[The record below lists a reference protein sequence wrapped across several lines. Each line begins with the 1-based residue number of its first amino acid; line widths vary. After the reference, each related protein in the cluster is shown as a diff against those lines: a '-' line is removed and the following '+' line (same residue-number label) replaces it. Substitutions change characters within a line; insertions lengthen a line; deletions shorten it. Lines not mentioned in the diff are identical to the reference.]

1 MRSVFLASVTTLLVL
16 LLATS
21 AYPHFE
27 QGSAAVEASGDITLN
42 FGIHHEID
50 FEVRD
55 NYDLDNGLTD
65 GCTRAAITGNDCSG
79 SAANRDG
86 FVHQETR
93 LIVEGSQGD
102 VWKARVMLESDEN
115 WGGGERFTLGTER
128 AWADVKLIDNSTLG
142 HVRVRAGLFEEHF
155 WDPFQMVWSGD
166 DTGVKLYGFKGSVS
180 WALWWFKTDDVANA
194 SSTATSGR
202 DGDQDYYLARMDLDF
217 GPFQVIPALGY
228 LRNRST
234 TEDARFAV
242 GHPSQD
248 NWGCANFRKG
258 GHTHGPLVEEDSC
271 SANTDGVTVDEDVL
285 YPGVSTK
292 GKVGPVSWAAEVFG
306 AFGEIGD
313 GSAVDAQRDQD
324 VAAYMV
330 AGHVGVSVGAWT
342 PHVGFI
348 FLSGDDNPHDGDAEA
363 WAAISPHIEETFP
376 FGPRGILADDTV
388 QVLNIGHGS
397 LESTEDGTTAR
408 QYFTQPGLIV
418 LAAGLLGRPSKK
430 IKTTL
435 NVLYYQW
442 DMEKQWEYVDGMVT
456 TVNCTPSQTAS
467 QQGTCSNDNFT
478 NGVADGSGLVSTVDD
493 EVGWELN
500 GSVSYY
506 YTPRVW
512 LTVSAAVF
520 WPGDGAEVVAQ
531 CANAAGGG
539 WLLAGGGH
547 GHEAAGGTGASQGC
561 GDGINISTVS
571 GIARADDEAF
581 NIEAEL
587 MVHF

>member
-65 GCTRAAITGNDCSG
+65 GCTRAATTGEDCSG
-79 SAANRDG
+79 ASVNRDG

-102 VWKARVMLESDEN
+102 IWKARVMLESDEIWSN
-115 WGGGERFTLGTER
+115 EQLGSMGAER
-128 AWADVKLIDNSTLG
+128 AWADIKLFDNSTWG
-142 HVRVRAGLFEEHF
+142 TIRVRAGLFEEHF
-155 WDPFQMVWSGD
+155 WDPFQLVFSGD
-166 DTGVKLYGFKGSVS
+166 DVGVKLYGFKGNVS
-180 WALWWFKTDDVANA
+180 WALWWFKADEVADDDG
-194 SSTATSGR
+194 ATSGR
-202 DGDQDYYLARMDLDF
+202 DGDQDFYLAKVDLDF
-217 GPFQVIPALGY
+217 GPLQVSPAVGY
-228 LRNRST
+228 VRNRNS

-248 NWGCANFRKG
+248 NFPCANFRKG
-258 GHTHGPLVEEDSC
+258 GHAHGPLVEEDSC
-271 SANTDGVTVDEDVL
+271 SANTDAVTVDESVL
-285 YPGVSTK
+285 YPGISTK
-292 GKVGPVSWAAEVFG
+292 GKVGPVSWAGEVFG

-324 VAAYMV
+324 VSAYMAAV
-330 AGHVGVSVGAWT
+330 HVGVSLGAWT
-342 PHVGFI
+342 PHVGI
-348 FLSGDDNPHDGDAEA
+348 IYLSGDDNPHDGDAEA
-363 WAAISPHIEETFP
+363 WAGIAPHIEETFP
-376 FGPRGILADDTV
+376 FGPRGILADDTFP
-388 QVLNIGHGS
+388 VLNMGHGS

-408 QYFTQPGLIV
+408 QFFTQPGLIV
-418 LAAGLLGRPSKK
+418 LAAGLKGRPTKK
-430 IKTTL
+430 IKTDL
-435 NVLYYQW
+435 NVVYYQW
-442 DMEKQWEYVDGMVT
+442 DMEKQWEYVDGMVST
-456 TVNCTPSQTAS
+456 NNCTPSQTQS
-467 QQGTCSNDNFT
+467 QQGVCSNDNFT
-478 NGVADGSGLVSTVDD
+478 NGVADGTGLISTVDD

-500 GSVSYY
+500 GAVTYY
-506 YTPRVW
+506 YNPRVW
-512 LTVSAAVF
+512 FTVSAAVF

-539 WLLAGGGH
+539 FLISGAGH
-547 GHEAAGGTGASQGC
+547 GHEAGGTGASQGC

-581 NIEAEL
+581 NIETEL

>member
-1 MRSVFLASVTTLLVL
+1 MRKVFAATVGTLLVL
-16 LLATS
+16 LLASS

-65 GCTRAAITGNDCSG
+65 GCPRAAIAGNDCSG

-102 VWKARVMLESDEN
+102 IWKARVMLESDET
-115 WGGGERFTLGTER
+115 WESERFTIGVER
-128 AWADVKLIDNSTLG
+128 AWVDIKLYDTP
-142 HVRVRAGLFEEHF
+142 VRVRAGLFEEHF

-166 DTGVKLYGFKGSVS
+166 DNGVKVYAFHNNLS
-180 WALWWFKTDDVANA
+180 WAVWWFKADE
-194 SSTATSGR
+194 TSNDGGTTGAR
-202 DGDQDYYLARMDLDF
+202 DGDQDYYLARVDLDF
-217 GPFQVIPALGY
+217 GPFQVSPAVGY

-234 TEDARFAV
+234 TEDARFAT
-242 GHPSQD
+242 GTPSQD
-248 NWGCANFRKG
+248 NFSVCHNFRKG
-258 GHTHGPLVEEDSC
+258 GHEHGALAEEEAC
-271 SANTDGVTVDEDVL
+271 STNTDGVTVDESVL
-285 YPGVSTK
+285 YPGISTK
-292 GKVGPVSWAAEVFG
+292 GKVGPVSWAGQVFG

-330 AGHVGVSVGAWT
+330 AAHVGVSMGSWT

-363 WAAISPHIEETFP
+363 WAAISPHMEESFQ
-376 FGPRGILADDTV
+376 FGPRGILADDEF

-397 LESTEDGTTAR
+397 LESTEDGSAAR
-408 QYFTQPGLIV
+408 QYFTQPGMIV

-467 QQGTCSNDNFT
+467 QQGTCSSDNFT
-478 NGVADGSGLVSTVDD
+478 NAVADGSGLVSSVDD

-506 YTPRVW
+506 YNPRVW

-539 WLLAGGGH
+539 WLLAGGH
-547 GHEAAGGTGASQGC
+547 GHEGAGGTGASQGC

-581 NIEAEL
+581 NIETEL